1 MLGLH
6 PDPGTYMSM
15 NCKGSISD
23 HSMPLSILLWTT
35 SDERYPS
42 DNMNTS
48 ENGDKLTKD
57 PPSNSDMFSED
68 FSSHL
73 EYGIGGNSNSQIVY
87 TGKFRTESGEN
98 MAEVDHLAYS
108 YEVERL
114 LMGISES
121 VGQNFDTNQGD
132 TALPEDLAS
141 VSLMQTDTPFSHGP
155 IVGSAVQNTPS
166 STSPSISYDQP
177 MTSALDSV
185 FSVPT
190 TTDSLVIDLLTHGQ
204 YSSGAAKAASS
215 APQRQDSLIESLPS
229 TSSQLSDPLSPVDV
243 TSDSSSHSISDHLQ
257 ISQPSSSTT
266 HRSLN
271 LPPPGRPGRKP
282 GPNSNRT
289 YKRRTVPKDTEEY
302 MIKRAK
308 NNIAIRKCR
317 EKAKRK
323 QEEMEEKMKELE
335 NENKVLKKQVE
346 DLRTEVRRLKGFPE
360 GKTQ

>member
-1 MLGLH
+1 MLGVH
-6 PDPGTYMSM
+6 PARGTLMSK
-15 NCKGSISD
+15 NCKSSITG
-23 HSMPLSILLWTT
+23 HSMPLPFLLWTT
-35 SDERYPS
+35 SDECYPS
-42 DNMNTS
+42 DNMNN
-48 ENGDKLTKD
+48 ENCHKLTKD
-57 PPSNSDMFSED
+57 PSSNSDMFPDD
-68 FSSHL
+68 FSSQP
-73 EYGIGGNSNSQIVY
+73 EYGLGGNSQIVY
-87 TGKFRTESGEN
+87 TGSFRTEPGEN
-98 MAEVDHLAYS
+98 MAEHDHLAYS
-108 YEVERL
+108 FEVERL

-121 VGQNFDTNQGD
+121 VGQSFDTNQED
-132 TALPEDLAS
+132 SALPEDLAS

-155 IVGSAVQNTPS
+155 IVGSALQNTPS
-166 STSPSISYDQP
+166 SSSANIGFDQP

-204 YSSGAAKAASS
+204 YSSGTAKAASS

-229 TSSQLSDPLSPVDV
+229 TSSQLSDQLSPVDA
-243 TSDSSSHSISDHLQ
+243 TSDSSSHSVSDHLQ
-257 ISQPSSSTT
+257 FSKKSTSTT
-266 HRSLN
+266 QRSLN

-289 YKRRTVPKDTEEY
+289 YKRRAVPKDTEEY

-335 NENKVLKKQVE
+335 SENTVLKKQVE

-360 GKTQ
+360 GH